1 MDYVD
6 GEAIDTWADRQRLT
20 IAERLALFDQV
31 LDAIAYLH
39 QNLITHRDIK
49 AANVLVDGRGQ
60 VKVLDFGIAS
70 LLGEP
75 LDEPPAERRLS
86 LATAAPEQLRSGAVS
101 TATDIYALGVL
112 LYRLLAGV
120 PPYRI
125 THDLAAEE
133 IEALICDRVPLPAS
147 AAAAASTD
155 LNDIAAA
162 RRRSGPPLVRELRG
176 DLDAIL
182 ARALQKTPRDR
193 YSSVAELR
201 EDLRRHLDHRPVAAR
216 APSPAYRTRKFVR
229 RHWRGLVATGA
240 TILSLALGL
249 GLALWQAEEAR
260 RQADRAEAMNSF
272 MQEVLAEADPFQAG
286 ADKRVRDILDE
297 ASARIDRRF
306 ADKPLLEAALRQSIG
321 GVQLSLLDIDKAE
334 ANLSRALELLET
346 RLPDDHELRLRTESH
361 LAWLDNEREDY
372 EASIARY
379 RALIDRLTPTH
390 EAELQAQLHNDFAVV
405 LNHTGQHERAIG
417 HLEQAMALAP
427 GAPGRSATLVNLG
440 YAHDGLD
447 ELETSKD
454 YYRQAIE
461 RLRAQGKDGEVADL
475 AYAINNY
482 GNVLSQQGRDEEAL
496 PWYLE
501 SLEVR
506 KRVFGP
512 ESDAVAV
519 QHLNIGR
526 LLLDMQRPDEALPHL
541 RTAAELFP
549 RYREADSIYRR
560 VARGSLARAELLT
573 TGDPEVGAQALA
585 SLISVVEALR
595 SDADM
600 RESRFTDQ
608 FAAWLDN
615 ERQEIR
621 RRGPS

>member
-1 MDYVD
+1 
-6 GEAIDTWADRQRLT
+6 
-20 IAERLALFDQV
+20 
-31 LDAIAYLH
+31 DAIAYLH
-39 QNLITHRDIK
+39 ENLITHRDLK

-75 LDEPPAERRLS
+75 LDEAPEERRLS
-86 LATAAPEQLRSGAVS
+86 LATAAPEQLRPGAIS
-101 TATDIYALGVL
+101 TATDIYALGIL
-112 LYRLLAGV
+112 LYNLLAGV
-120 PPYRI
+120 PPYRV
-125 THDLAAEE
+125 TRDLEPGQIE
-133 IEALICDRVPLPAS
+133 ILICERMPLPAS
-147 AAAAASTD
+147 AAAASAELD
-155 LNDIAAA
+155 RIAAA
-162 RRRSGPPLVRELRG
+162 RRSSGPQLLRGLRG

-182 ARALQKTPRDR
+182 ARTLQKAPRDR
-193 YSSVAELR
+193 YRSVAELR
-201 EDLRRHLDHRPVAAR
+201 EDLRRYLDNRPVSAR
-216 APSPAYRTRKFVR
+216 APSAAYRTQKFVR
-229 RHWRGLVATGA
+229 RYWRGLAATTA
-240 TILSLALGL
+240 TMLALAAGL

-297 ASARIDRRF
+297 ASTRLDRRF

-321 GVQLSLLDIDKAE
+321 GVQLSLLDTGNAE
-334 ANLSRALELLET
+334 ANLTRALELLET

-361 LAWLDNEREDY
+361 LAWLANEREDY
-372 EASIARY
+372 EASMARY
-379 RALIDRLTPTH
+379 QVLIDRLTPAH

-405 LNHTGQHERAIG
+405 LNHSGQHERAIG

-427 GAPGRSATLVNLG
+427 DAPGRSATLVNLG

-519 QHLNIGR
+519 QHLNTGR
-526 LLLDMQRPDEALPHL
+526 LLLDMQRPGEALPHL
-541 RTAAELFP
+541 TTAVELLP

-560 VARGSLARAELLT
+560 VARASLARAQLLVSD
-573 TGDPEVGAQALA
+573 DPQIHGEARANLRA
-585 SLISVVEALR
+585 VVVDLEN
-595 SDADM
+595 DADT
-600 RESRFTDQ
+600 RESRFTAQ
-608 FAAWLDN
+608 FKEWLAAAEAGSD
-615 ERQEIR
+615 
-621 RRGPS
+621 